1 MSMESTTHNL
11 VPGKMST
18 SASAASP
25 CNIEYRAMSTP
36 RFASMS
42 AQCSRLE
49 RLCVRPTIVHSCI
62 RAFNTGRCLE
72 KCDMADLEARRAGA
86 EDAEFVQ
93 ELSGLVK
100 VCGARVVHE
109 AVMRVH

>member
-1 MSMESTTHNL
+1 
-11 VPGKMST
+11 
-18 SASAASP
+18 
-25 CNIEYRAMSTP
+25 
-36 RFASMS
+36 
-42 AQCSRLE
+42 
-49 RLCVRPTIVHSCI
+49 
-62 RAFNTGRCLE
+62 
-72 KCDMADLEARRAGA
+72 MADLEARRAGA